1 MSSNRANP
9 NAYRKA
15 VMHKLQIT
23 ALGEPADVLELVEFG
38 APAPG
43 PGQVLV
49 EVEAATINASD
60 FLFISG
66 QYFITPQPPC
76 DVGGEGVG
84 RVLAVGPGEN
94 ESLVGARVL
103 LLPTYRHGTWATH
116 LIAATTDIVV
126 VPEDVDTVQLAMV
139 GINPMTALLMLRNYG
154 NPSMPDRWI
163 GQTAGNSAVGEYLIK
178 LAQRFGW
185 KTMSVVRRE
194 AAAEQVRSWG
204 GDHVVIDDESLES
217 SLAQSLSGNELD
229 IVVDPVGGR
238 AGRQLVHHLR
248 FGGTLV
254 SYAVLSGQTASAPV
268 LDLIGRHVNWTGFW
282 LINWLR
288 RTDNALVHS
297 TYRDLVALVA
307 DGTLS
312 ARVDRTMRLEDWKD
326 ALSLSQG
333 DTGREGK
340 VGFVFDG
347 ASSVPTPKSS
357 AAYAAAFARV
367 RAASRIGMTPAAGP
381 VQARNTCM
389 GLSSHTLLPTN
400 KGHSP

>member
-1 MSSNRANP
+1 MR
-9 NAYRKA
+9 
-15 VMHKLQIT
+15 KLQIS
-23 ALGEPADVLELVEFG
+23 AIGEPADVLELVEFQ
-38 APAPG
+38 APTPG

-49 EVEAATINASD
+49 EVQAATINASD
-60 FLFISG
+60 FLYISG
-66 QYFITPQPPC
+66 QYFITPQPPS
-76 DVGGEGVG
+76 DVGAEGVG

-126 VPEDVDTVQLAMV
+126 VPNDIDALQLAMV
-139 GINPMTALLMLRNYG
+139 GINPMTAMLMLRDYG

-185 KTMSVVRRE
+185 KTISVVRRE
-194 AAAEQVRSWG
+194 AAAQQVRSWG
-204 GDHVVIDDESLES
+204 GDRVVIDDDDLES
-217 SLAQSLSGNELD
+217 NLAQSLTGTELD
-229 IVVDPVGGR
+229 IVVDSVGGR
-238 AGRQLVHHLR
+238 AARQLVHHLR

-254 SYAVLSGQTASAPV
+254 SYAVLSGQSASAAV

-288 RTDNALVHS
+288 RADTALVQS
-297 TYRDLVALVA
+297 AYRDLVDLVA

-312 ARVDRTMRLEDWKD
+312 ARVDRTARLEDWKD
-326 ALSLSQG
+326 ALGLTQG

-340 VGFVFDG
+340 VVFVFDEQP
-347 ASSVPTPKSS
+347 S
-357 AAYAAAFARV
+357 
-367 RAASRIGMTPAAGP
+367 
-381 VQARNTCM
+381 
-389 GLSSHTLLPTN
+389 
-400 KGHSP
+400 